1 MDGHTKWPKCNHEEN
16 NDISFTVHT
25 HWPPLCRRP
34 FGFPPNALITAVSA
48 WEANEKKKR
57 KLFQSYRLL
66 INTKSTFSEWPTRAL
81 RQTTSTP
88 TETTTTTK
96 NPNRTAGKLLQLIWI
111 DARISAATL
120 SPSSLR
126 RTQNEIFEVEKK
138 NGGKNKSVQHWPFR
152 PFTEPKPKKSSVF
165 LPMLPFRTVSHWMCY

>member
-48 WEANEKKKR
+48 WEANEKKKETFS
-57 KLFQSYRLL
+57 KLPSPHKYQKYFQWIADSCATANNINANRNDDHDKKSKQNRRQTFAINLNRCTDFCRN
-66 INTKSTFSEWPTRAL
+66 IESFVTATNTKWNFRSR
-81 RQTTSTP
+81 
-88 TETTTTTK
+88 
-96 NPNRTAGKLLQLIWI
+96 
-111 DARISAATL
+111 
-120 SPSSLR
+120 
-126 RTQNEIFEVEKK
+126 KK
-138 NGGKNKSVQHWPFR
+138 KWGKNKSVQHWPFR

-165 LPMLPFRTVSHWMCY
+165 LPMLPFRTVSHWMCC